1 MAVEWE
7 IKRFNALSLYELY
20 DLLKLRS
27 DVFIVEQNCVY
38 PDIDDKDQKAL
49 HLTGKFEGQIVGCAR
64 LFGPGDYFDDASIGR
79 VVIHQ
84 DLRDRKW
91 GHDLMVEAIAGIRKH
106 FNVNRVTISAQLY
119 LKKFY

>member
-1 MAVEWE
+1 
-7 IKRFNALSLYELY
+7 
-20 DLLKLRS
+20 
-27 DVFIVEQNCVY
+27 
-38 PDIDDKDQKAL
+38 
-49 HLTGKFEGQIVGCAR
+49 VGCAR

-84 DLRDRKW
+84 DFRDRKW

-119 LKKFY
+119 LKKFYETHGFEAVGDSYLEDDIPHIKMIMMVKSS